1 MIVTKILKLN
11 LMLMELLLAMLLVVL
26 VSVLI
31 QLGFKVYDSYSMT
44 RTHFFTRFN
53 WTNYLIGTLN
63 SQITEPLGCSAQPS
77 GHCNGWC
84 GIALKLSADLQTTVW
99 RTVFR
104 DVTGGVGDYAPAT
117 PLGPSMV
124 FTECWSIS
132 KESFFYRG

>member
-1 MIVTKILKLN
+1 M
-11 LMLMELLLAMLLVVL
+11 
-26 VSVLI
+26 
-31 QLGFKVYDSYSMT
+31 
-44 RTHFFTRFN
+44 
-53 WTNYLIGTLN
+53 N
-63 SQITEPLGCSAQPS
+63 SLITEPLGCSAQAS

-132 KESFFYRG
+132 KESFFRARKIGEIPLFLRLHASRSGTV